1 MFLALSV
8 CVKSSEVLVSLV
20 SCTINTESVLN
31 LRTTKTDRVRR
42 CLLHLC
48 HVRLVMSVV
57 LFSVRIATSKSCSVR
72 GDDWH
77 SSGML
82 RQQYD
87 TSAVVPALYRIL
99 TGSFTRLIL
108 YGLSLLV
115 RTRNALQNELT
126 INGTPAVLSAR
137 AHLLDVIFGD

>member
-1 MFLALSV
+1 M
-8 CVKSSEVLVSLV
+8 LVSLV

-57 LFSVRIATSKSCSVR
+57 LLNSSVYVLQRRSPAVYVVTTGIPLACSFSNMTRLLWSV
-72 GDDWH
+72 H
-77 SSGML
+77 VHM
-82 RQQYD
+82 
-87 TSAVVPALYRIL
+87 VPALYRIL

-126 INGTPAVLSAR
+126 INGTPAVSSAR

>member
-1 MFLALSV
+1 M
-8 CVKSSEVLVSLV
+8 LVSLV

-77 SSGML
+77 SSVSNMTRL
-82 RQQYD
+82 LW
-87 TSAVVPALYRIL
+87 SVHVHMVPALYRIL

-126 INGTPAVLSAR
+126 INGTPAVSSAR
-137 AHLLDVIFGD
+137 ANLLDVIFGD

>member
-1 MFLALSV
+1 MAVFLPLSV

-77 SSGML
+77 AP
-82 RQQYD
+82 
-87 TSAVVPALYRIL
+87 SAI
-99 TGSFTRLIL
+99 
-108 YGLSLLV
+108 
-115 RTRNALQNELT
+115 
-126 INGTPAVLSAR
+126 
-137 AHLLDVIFGD
+137 

>member
-1 MFLALSV
+1 MAVFLPLSV

-87 TSAVVPALYRIL
+87 TSVV
-99 TGSFTRLIL
+99 
-108 YGLSLLV
+108 V
-115 RTRNALQNELT
+115 
-126 INGTPAVLSAR
+126 SAR
-137 AHLLDVIFGD
+137 AHGSCSVPYSYGFFHQVDFLRTVSTKECLTERIDNQWHPCSVECTCTFA